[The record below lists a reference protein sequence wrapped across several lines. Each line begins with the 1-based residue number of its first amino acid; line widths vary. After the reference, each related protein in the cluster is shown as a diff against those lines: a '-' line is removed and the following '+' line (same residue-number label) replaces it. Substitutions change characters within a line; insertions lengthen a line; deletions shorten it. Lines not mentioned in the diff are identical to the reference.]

1 MPEKPSCL
9 LPYDVKFIHY
19 DLELEPDFVNFT
31 FRGVVKITCEFDHPT
46 DRITLHN
53 AGLYITHASLSYEN
67 QHGND
72 CQATSVGL
80 LHHPAEE
87 TVTLVFGAIAQTKHA
102 LLTIAYDGILN
113 DSMRGFYRSSYVAA
127 DGTTKYLAVT
137 QCEATDA
144 RRVLPCGDE
153 PALKATFAVTL
164 IVPETMR
171 ALSNMPVHVAVPHD
185 EGKRKLHFG
194 VTPKMSTYLLAIVVG
209 ELDFIETEMKSG
221 TRVRAYTTPG
231 KSEQGHFALETAC
244 RALEFYNEY
253 FGIAYPLP
261 KLDMVAIPDFAAGAM
276 ENWGL
281 VTYRENAVLI
291 DPVHS
296 SAAAYKRVAE
306 VVCHE
311 LAHMWFGNLVTM
323 TWWTHLWLNEG
334 FATWVASHAM
344 HHLFPDWNVWNHFV
358 ADEYEAGL
366 QLDALRSTHPIEV
379 AVSHPDEI
387 SQIFDDIAYAK
398 GASVIR
404 MIHEELGAEAFREGL
419 HRYLHRFA
427 YGNASTDDLWAALS
441 QASGQDVAALMSS
454 WTKQPGFP
462 IVHAIT
468 DIDDDH
474 TTLLIEQERFI
485 ADGSSLHDAERK
497 QRWNLPRQLHYS
509 LEGSS
514 TKINLGQSSFV
525 RVHYSRDELRSLGYC
540 VESGYLTALDR
551 YGIISDAHALTRAGK
566 VDVVE
571 LLTLITMYRRE
582 TDYTVWTAVT
592 AALTD
597 LRSLIEDDAML
608 VRRFKEFECRM
619 LIRIHGILGVFESPD
634 DSHDTKLLRGLIMG
648 AIGSAGN
655 RTTIHQARALFM
667 DHFSGTEILNPNLRA
682 ATYKLIAREANW
694 DYYTKLIALLEQAT
708 LQEERVRILHA
719 MGLVEESAI
728 IQDLLALIFERKL
741 IRTSD
746 IVYVMPAM
754 GSHPGG
760 RLALW
765 DYVRTN
771 WGVINESY
779 GKGTRMISRILEGM
793 ISGHATTNAA
803 DMFEVFF
810 HQNPVPSATSKIAQS
825 IETIRTRAAWRQRDS
840 VKIAEFL
847 SEF

>member
-1 MPEKPSCL
+1 MPEKLPCL
-9 LPYDVKFIHY
+9 LPDDVKFIHY
-19 DLELEPDFVNFT
+19 DLELEPDFEKFE
-31 FRGVVKITCEFDHPT
+31 FRGAVRITCQVIRPT
-46 DRITLHN
+46 KSITLHA
-53 AGLYITHASLSYEN
+53 AGLTFSAGARVGYEN
-67 QHGND
+67 HCGND
-72 CQATSVGL
+72 VISFASQIQFDDAQ
-80 LHHPAEE
+80 ER
-87 TVTLVFGAIAQTKHA
+87 VTIQFEKELPTKLVY
-102 LLTIAYDGILN
+102 LTIAYSGELN
-113 DSMRGFYRSSYVAA
+113 DSMKGFYRSSYVAA

-137 QCEATDA
+137 QCESTDA

-164 IVPETMR
+164 IRPVGMH
-171 ALSNMPVHVAVPHD
+171 ALSNMPIHWDVPHGD
-185 EGKRKLHFG
+185 NKRKVQFG
-194 VTPKMSTYLLAIVVG
+194 VTPKMSTYLLAIVIG
-209 ELDFIETEMKSG
+209 DLDFIETEMKSG
-221 TRVRAYTTPG
+221 TRVRVYTTPG
-231 KSEQGHFALETAC
+231 KSEQGRFALETAC
-244 RALEFYNEY
+244 RALEFYNAY
-253 FGIAYPLP
+253 FWIKYPLP

-281 VTYRENAVLI
+281 VTYRENALLI

-427 YGNASTDDLWAALS
+427 YGNASTDDLWASLS

-462 IVHAIT
+462 IVRFFD

-474 TTLLIEQERFI
+474 TTTHIEQERFV
-485 ADGSSLHDAERK
+485 ADGSALLPSERE
-497 QRWNLPRQLHYS
+497 QRWKLPRQIYQQ
-509 LEGSS
+509 EGNSW
-514 TKINLGQSSFV
+514 KINVGQSSFV
-525 RVHYSRDELRSLGYC
+525 RVHYTSEHLRGLGYSI
-540 VESGYLTALDR
+540 EHGTLPPLDR
-551 YGIISDAHALTRAGK
+551 YGIISDTHALTRAGK
-566 VDVVE
+566 VDVVD
-571 LLTLITMYRRE
+571 LLTLIAMYRRE

-592 AALTD
+592 AALAD
-597 LRSLIEDDAML
+597 LRSLVEDDAVL
-608 VRRFKEFECRM
+608 VRRFKEFECRI
-619 LIRIHGILGVFESPD
+619 LTRIHGVLGVVEGTN

-655 RTTIHQARALFM
+655 RPTIHQARALFM

-682 ATYKLIAREANW
+682 PTYKLIAREANW

-719 MGLVEESAI
+719 MGLVEEPAI

-810 HQNPVPSATSKIAQS
+810 HLNPVPSATSKIAQS
-825 IETIRTRAAWRQRDS
+825 IETVRTRAAWRQRDS
-840 VKIAEFL
+840 AKIAEFL
-847 SEF
+847 SGF